1 MNRYAL
7 LAMLM
12 FQSGL
17 FAKDINSDIGCIN
30 YTDMARLERE
40 QGVFVDEEVKS
51 NSNSVEVCKL
61 KDKIK
66 YSSFKVVDYKGLC
79 LLEVSVLVLEYRVV
93 KYKNNN
99 SVSRLYSDK
108 YNGLCPSV
116 EKYTELT
123 NLSSNLDP
131 LKTISM
137 VQDFKKSIADKD
149 ERYYGKYFSLSLLD
163 KYLRSDYS
171 EFVDDFEKAEAI
183 QIEDISQYMLTNDDR
198 VHLMTISIDGKQWLA
213 LAEIGDDYLRIKKL
227 STGLD

>member
-1 MNRYAL
+1 MNRYTL

-17 FAKDINSDIGCIN
+17 FVKDINSDVGCIN

-40 QGVFVDEEVKS
+40 QGVFVDEEVQS

-66 YSSFKVVDYKGLC
+66 HLSFKVVDYKGLC
-79 LLEVSVLVLEYRVV
+79 LVEVSVLVLDDRVV
-93 KYKNNN
+93 KYKDNN
-99 SVSRLYSDK
+99 SISRLYSDK
-108 YNGLCPSV
+108 YNDSCPSFDN
-116 EKYTELT
+116 YTELT

-149 ERYYGKYFSLSLLD
+149 ERSYGKYFSMSLLD

-171 EFVDDFEKAEAI
+171 DFVDAVEKSEVI
-183 QIEDISQYMLTNDDR
+183 QIENISQYMLTNDDR
-198 VHLMTISIDGKQWLA
+198 VHLMTISIDGKQWFA